1 MKLER
6 HKRFNFF
13 FERTQRIP
21 KDIEKKIKK
30 FVSLDNIL
38 VSIRTFWNIT
48 ACEMFFKIFLIRNRP
63 PINFQFKIVF
73 LFMTYNYNPSHLNL
87 APVRSLSLE
96 LNISLLKKKEILF
109 EI

>member
-38 VSIRTFWNIT
+38 VSIRTF
-48 ACEMFFKIFLIRNRP
+48 
-63 PINFQFKIVF
+63 
-73 LFMTYNYNPSHLNL
+73 
-87 APVRSLSLE
+87 
-96 LNISLLKKKEILF
+96 
-109 EI
+109 